1 MIKGYGSVVRLLKLA
16 FIGAIATLLV
26 GVGFVT
32 YSSYRT
38 ETAIKVHRGHVEDI
52 GQTTPSLVFSPNTA
66 QQLPPPVVRYFTFT
80 FRDAPQAVTT
90 VSMEMTGQFRRP
102 QTEGFA
108 ETTATQTVA
117 VGTPAF
123 VFAATTPI
131 IPGVWARAYDAFAG
145 GRMEMK
151 AKILSTLTVVDERE
165 TPELNKT
172 SLRRW
177 LLESPLYPAALL
189 PGGPVR
195 WEPIDDT
202 HARAIVSANGIEAS
216 LVATFRSD
224 GSLERFDAEED
235 GDLNTPYHGSGEHV
249 LRSDYQLISGVMLP
263 MSFTIA
269 RAAGGRTYP
278 FWSGKVASIVY
289 DFKQ

>member
-1 MIKGYGSVVRLLKLA
+1 MRLLKLVLVCVA
-16 FIGAIATLLV
+16 ATILV
-26 GVGFVT
+26 GAGYVT

-38 ETAIKVHRGHVEDI
+38 EAAIKNHREKVEDI
-52 GQTTPSLVFSPNTA
+52 GRTTSTLLFDPDAA
-66 QQLPPPVVRYFTFT
+66 QQLPPPVARYFKFA
-80 FRDAPQAVTT
+80 FRDAPQAVNF
-90 VSMEMTGQFRRP
+90 VSMEMDGQFRRP

-108 ETTATQTVA
+108 ATTATQTAA
-117 VGTPAF
+117 VGTPAL
-123 VFAATTPI
+123 VFTATTSI
-131 IPGVWARAYDAFAG
+131 IPGVWARAYDAFAE

-151 AKILSTLTVVDERE
+151 AKILSTLTVVNERE
-165 TPELNKT
+165 TPALNKT

-195 WEPIDDT
+195 WEPIDDQR
-202 HARAIVSANGIEAS
+202 ARAIVSANSIEAS
-216 LVATFRSD
+216 LVATFRPD

-269 RAAGGRTYP
+269 RAAGGRIYP
-278 FWSGKVASIVY
+278 FWIGNITSIVY
-289 DFKQ
+289 DLRR